1 MTKKEMSKKTRE
13 EILKMMDNIPY
24 THYTTHNFK
33 DPIEKEKMKA
43 LNCTDS
49 RVEELRNR
57 AKQRLIIREIL
68 EQGD

>member
-13 EILKMMDNIPY
+13 KILKMMDNIPY
-24 THYTTHNFK
+24 QPYTDHNFK
-33 DPIEKEKMKA
+33 PPWEEEKMKA